1 MEDPTTNYPPRILS
15 DEEIEMYLKGER
27 QEVDRLIL
35 FSLNR
40 LAACLIPHARREA
53 DRDQAQALLLKSLG
67 GEEAL
72 LARARFVDALVK
84 QSDARTRM
92 MEKVSQSSVTWAL
105 LVFFGFVAAACW
117 DALTQAIKLKLGGN

>member
-1 MEDPTTNYPPRILS
+1 
-15 DEEIEMYLKGER
+15 MYLKGER

-40 LAACLIPHARREA
+40 LAACLIPHARRET
-53 DRDQAQALLLKSLG
+53 DREQALALLLKNLG

-84 QSDARTRM
+84 QSDTRTKM

-105 LVFFGFVAAACW
+105 LAFFGFVAAATW
-117 DALTQAIKLKLGGN
+117 DAIINAVKLNLGGN